1 MHGESEMSSPP
12 LLADAAR
19 ARLLHQLAA
28 LERAGVAPLQAL
40 DALQGEAHL
49 RKRLLRTRGWL
60 QSGRSLAAAGRLG
73 GVFSAVEAAVIGAAV
88 QAGSPAEALRK
99 LGDRASSAARRSAQV
114 RARLLLPAAV
124 GLIALVVM
132 PLPALVAGSLG
143 PLRYLAGIALPVAAV
158 MALVALGR
166 ELRRREAAAAQ
177 WPGRELAEVLLL
189 RLPVFGDLIARIQ
202 VQRFIDHLGLL
213 LDAGLPAV
221 EAVRAAAGTLQMQR
235 VRGDFESVL
244 PALSAGASLQQAA
257 EHWSLVDDARLP
269 GLIAAGEGSGRLPE
283 LLQRYAREEA
293 AAIESRVDSLA
304 TWLPRLVYAALALWL
319 AVSLIGGF
327 AALIATR
334 ID

>member
-1 MHGESEMSSPP
+1 MSSPP

-19 ARLLHQLAA
+19 ARLLQQLSA

-40 DALQGEAHL
+40 DALQGEGHL
-49 RKRLLRTRGWL
+49 RERLLRTRGWL
-60 QSGRSLAAAGRLG
+60 QHGHSLSAAGRLG
-73 GVFSAVEAAVIGAAV
+73 GLFSEVEAAVIGAAT
-88 QAGSPAEALRK
+88 QAGTPAEALRK
-99 LGDRASSAARRSAQV
+99 LGDRASAAARRGAQV

-132 PLPALVAGSLG
+132 PLPVLVAGSLS
-143 PLRYLAGIALPVAAV
+143 PVRYLAGVALPVAAV

-166 ELRRREAAAAQ
+166 ELRRRDAAAAQ

-189 RLPVFGDLIARIQ
+189 RLPVFGDLIARTQ
-202 VQRFIDHLGLL
+202 VQRFVDHMGVLLG
-213 LDAGLPAV
+213 AGLPAV
-221 EAVRAAAGTLQMQR
+221 EAVRVAAGTLQMLR
-235 VRGDFESVL
+235 VREDFESVL

-257 EHWSLVDDARLP
+257 EHWSLVDDSRLP

-283 LLQRYAREEA
+283 LLQRYASEEA
-293 AAIESRVDSLA
+293 AAIEARVESLA

-319 AVSLIGGF
+319 AASLIGGF
-327 AALIATR
+327 SALLERR